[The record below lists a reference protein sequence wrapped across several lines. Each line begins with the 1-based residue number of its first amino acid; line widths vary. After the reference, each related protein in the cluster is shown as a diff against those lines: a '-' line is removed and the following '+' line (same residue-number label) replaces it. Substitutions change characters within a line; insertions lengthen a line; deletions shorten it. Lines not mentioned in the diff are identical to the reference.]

1 MYMADLFSFVLWHIP
16 FPSSIPPQHGNNI
29 LLTLEIIF
37 LKRFLLYKA
46 FFPLA
51 FAFSRRQSPS

>member
-16 FPSSIPPQHGNNI
+16 FPISIPPQHGNNI